1 MKAATK
7 FYFNH
12 YQLHSEIVLPLREVT
27 ARDRGGEKGRKR
39 GRGRKGGRERKGE
52 KGGER
57 GRREGIGIFSP
68 KLKLSQE
75 FIVEIHSFY
84 FDLY

>member
-27 ARDRGGEKGRKR
+27 ARDRG
-39 GRGRKGGRERKGE
+39 RERKEEREEE
-52 KGGER
+52 KRREGER
-57 GRREGIGIFSP
+57 GGEERES
-68 KLKLSQE
+68 E
-75 FIVEIHSFY
+75 FLAPS
-84 FDLY
+84 

>member
-27 ARDRGGEKGRKR
+27 ARDRGRERKEEREGEKRREGEKGRE
-39 GRGRKGGRERKGE
+39 RGRKGE
-52 KGGER
+52 KR
-57 GRREGIGIFSP
+57 GNRNF
-68 KLKLSQE
+68 
-75 FIVEIHSFY
+75 
-84 FDLY
+84 